1 MNHYVYL
8 IEKKSALETEQKYYI
23 GVRSCEGIIANDDY
37 MGSSKYLTEEVD
49 KLGKQSFNKIILKRF
64 ENREDAYKYEIH
76 MHKEFDVVNNPIF
89 FNKANQTSFGFGG
102 GIGENNPWY
111 GKEHSKEWKK
121 QKSVAMKGNKNA
133 SGYKHTEE
141 ARRKIK
147 EKRAKQIF
155 TKESL
160 DKLKGRTPWN
170 KGKTGTFFH
179 TEEHKQ
185 KMSIRSRGNKYST
198 GRVLSDEEKRIKSEK
213 NLGLIWMNDGNRNYR
228 IRPENV
234 NMKKEQGLIMG
245 FFKKKVGV

>member
-23 GVRSCEGIIANDDY
+23 GVRSCEGFIGEDDY
-37 MGSSKYLTEEVD
+37 MGSSKYLTEDIENN
-49 KLGKQSFNKIILKRF
+49 GKQNYNKIILKRF
-64 ENREDAYKYEIH
+64 ANREDAYKYEIH

-102 GIGENNPWY
+102 GIGENNAWH
-111 GKEHSKEWKK
+111 GKEHSEDWKK

-141 ARRKIK
+141 ARKVIK

-160 DKLKGRTPWN
+160 NKLKGKTPWN
-170 KGKTGTFFH
+170 KGQIGIFSH
-179 TEEHKQ
+179 TEEYKES
-185 KMSIRSRGNKYST
+185 MSIRTKGNKYAA
-198 GRVLSDEEKRIKSEK
+198 GRIMSEEEKQMKSQQ
-213 NLGLIWMNDGNRNYR
+213 NIGLIWMNDGNRNYR

-234 NMKKEQGLIMG
+234 NMKTEQGLIMG